1 LFARLADEDAY
12 VRESVDV
19 HQKAMKAHMRV
30 ITRFQIGLTAL
41 NAALLVG
48 TAAIGV
54 YLWAQGSVSAGIVA
68 TALPLAWQ
76 TANAAGWVSWEVTAI
91 FENIGVVQEGM
102 ESIAVPHSGVD
113 RPGARPLEVER
124 GEIRFENV
132 TFGYGRKDTAPV
144 MSRMSLTIAAG
155 ER

>member
-1 LFARLADEDAY
+1 MTRHQAYTARIMF
-12 VRESVDV
+12 V
-19 HQKAMKAHMRV
+19 
-30 ITRFQIGLTAL
+30 LTLL

-48 TAAIGV
+48 TAAIG
-54 YLWAQGSVSAGIVA
+54 LWLWVHGAVSAGVVA

-113 RPGARPLEVER
+113 TPGAKPLEVSR
-124 GEIRFENV
+124 GEVVFDKL
-132 TFGYGRKDTAPV
+132 TF
-144 MSRMSLTIAAG
+144 S
-155 ER
+155 